1 MPAII
6 CNMTFTPP
14 NPAKN
19 AGADKA
25 AKYAQERAY
34 YNWSAPFNYRAYM
47 EDKKKTQVHKDYADY
62 MSKGD
67 VLFNQ
72 YGELGKEK
80 LDKIKEN
87 LSKTKSI
94 IWHGYISF
102 DEQNS
107 KNFMTGKQC
116 IDFLHDTFNVL
127 LDYSHLSKNNVELV
141 ASLHKDTDHKH
152 IHFTFFEKQPLYKK
166 DGKKA
171 YSSKGK
177 FSRFALD
184 NFIVASNLYLDER
197 RHELHGFRDKLLDKI
212 RATYPVKG
220 KVSDKLLSNQI
231 KELAKILP
239 EKGRLG
245 YDSENMKDIRKKVDS
260 VANQVIASD
269 KGVSEAYRQWQVAL
283 SRREE
288 LAKKAMSESKF
299 AYVDSKRINLKKA
312 DVSNV
317 SDWDNV
323 AVIEKIKR
331 DMQSRIGNHVIK
343 MAKTVK
349 GLQKESAAGAKGRL
363 GKSNKPAKIKA
374 RKSREIIKGIPQIL
388 RNLFADTYGAK
399 TNFIYDL
406 HKAEYEIREERNNA
420 QRKA

>member
-6 CNMTFTPP
+6 CNMTFTPL

-19 AGADKA
+19 AGAEKA
-25 AKYAQERAY
+25 VKHAQERAY

-47 EDKKKTQVHKDYADY
+47 EDKKKTQVHKNYADY
-62 MSKGD
+62 MSNGD

-80 LDKIKEN
+80 LDKIAEN

-107 KNFMTGKQC
+107 KNFTTKKQC
-116 IDFLHDTFNVL
+116 IDYLHDTFNVL
-127 LDYSHLSKNNVELV
+127 LGYSHLRKSNVELI
-141 ASLHKDTDHKH
+141 ASLHKDTVNKH
-152 IHFTFFEKQPLYKK
+152 IHFTFFEKQPLYRK
-166 DGKKA
+166 DGKKV

-177 FSRFALD
+177 FNSFALD

-197 RHELHGFRDKLLDKI
+197 RHELHVFRDRLIDKI

-220 KVSDKLLSNQI
+220 KVSDKALSNQI

-239 EKGRLG
+239 ENGRLG
-245 YDSENMKDIRKKVDS
+245 YDSENMKDIQNKVDS
-260 VANQVIASD
+260 VANQVIAGD
-269 KGVSEAYRQWQVAL
+269 KGILEAYRQWQAAL
-283 SRREE
+283 NRREE

-299 AYVDSKRINLKKA
+299 AYVDNKRINLKKA

-343 MAKTVK
+343 MAKMVK
-349 GLQKESAAGAKGRL
+349 NLQKPSAVASKNKA
-363 GKSNKPAKIKA
+363 GKSNKQAKIKA
-374 RKSREIIKGIPQIL
+374 RRNREILKGIPQML
-388 RNLFADTYGAK
+388 RNIFADTYGVK
-399 TNFIYDL
+399 TNFIYDS
-406 HKAEYEIREERNNA
+406 HKAEYEIQEERNNA